1 MKKEAWCN
9 DCKKL
14 VAQRPVE
21 ELIEKG
27 IVEKVDD
34 YYGQCVECGEVE
46 NYSSLDAGPI
56 DVEDAFENYFIE
68 DLRLAFE
75 NADLKNKGV
84 LLESYYQILTTEEGG
99 EK

>member
-14 VAQRPVE
+14 VAQTPVE
-21 ELIEKG
+21 ELIQKK
-27 IVEKVDD
+27 IIEKVDD
-34 YYGQCVECGEVE
+34 YHGQCAQCGVPE
-46 NYSSLDAGPI
+46 NYSSFNAGPI

-84 LLESYYQILTTEEGG
+84 LLESCYQILTTEEGG

>member
-21 ELIEKG
+21 EFIERG

-68 DLRLAFE
+68 DLRAAFE
-75 NADLKNKGV
+75 KADLKKKGIF
-84 LLESYYQILTTEEGG
+84 LESFYKILKEDEF
-99 EK
+99 